1 MQSCREH
8 QIKTFLGRVPRQ
20 QISQF
25 VGIRDSYQHEE
36 VTLRLP
42 FANRPTRLS
51 LLELDRFRQL
61 RF

>member
-8 QIKTFLGRVPRQ
+8 QIKTFRRVPTTN
-20 QISQF
+20 IQF

-42 FANRPTRLS
+42 FANRPTL
-51 LLELDRFRQL
+51 LFLELDRLRQL
-61 RF
+61 HF